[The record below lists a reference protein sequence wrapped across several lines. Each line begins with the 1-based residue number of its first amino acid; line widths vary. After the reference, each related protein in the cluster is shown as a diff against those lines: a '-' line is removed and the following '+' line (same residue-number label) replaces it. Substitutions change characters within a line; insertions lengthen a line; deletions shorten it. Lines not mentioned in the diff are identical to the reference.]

1 MGAGDSHARHDD
13 LSFELVTQQTEHV
26 QESVGVLNLSPNPEI
41 TGADSV
47 TATTMGTTSRL
58 FPLKTSRALPDLNS
72 DSAGSIDSFSGV
84 FFLRGLTS
92 NGELKLKLGGFEL
105 TAASNSY
112 GLTVTKGAEK
122 VKAGRGTEV
131 LVIDELTNPLELDT
145 AAVFT
150 EDDTTVSLATTW
162 QGGSKLKLGKPA
174 IPIGIGT
181 AVSSSESTSSSSRI
195 RGAD

>member
-1 MGAGDSHARHDD
+1 LGAGDSHARHDD

-92 NGELKLKLGGFEL
+92 NGELKLKL